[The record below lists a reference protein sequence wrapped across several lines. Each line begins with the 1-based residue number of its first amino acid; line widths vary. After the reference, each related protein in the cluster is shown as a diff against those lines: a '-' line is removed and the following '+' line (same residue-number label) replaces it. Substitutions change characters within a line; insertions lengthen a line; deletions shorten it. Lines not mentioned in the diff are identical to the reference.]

1 MQVKSI
7 VDKVNERAAYADV
20 QIHASREAT
29 ITLVSWA
36 GCNPCCRRHP
46 SSCTQPRA
54 CTHRSSI
61 TITVTRRRS
70 PSPSHA
76 FWVDTLAVVCHSLR
90 YPSDPQCLATLMKI
104 AHLPHAAVQHLL
116 LYSTTTFERLLNRS
130 SDVPPATRR
139 AAVNTVVSLVLRRR
153 PVTAAAPDHDGV
165 RLEQLND
172 EAHVKTLHRSVERL
186 LFALLETCFDDD
198 ETIAIPCLYELTT
211 YAHTCLSLSSH
222 APANAAKKAT
232 GRVVWTVLDG
242 SLPRLSV

>member
-1 MQVKSI
+1 
-7 VDKVNERAAYADV
+7 
-20 QIHASREAT
+20 
-29 ITLVSWA
+29 
-36 GCNPCCRRHP
+36 
-46 SSCTQPRA
+46 
-54 CTHRSSI
+54 
-61 TITVTRRRS
+61 
-70 PSPSHA
+70 
-76 FWVDTLAVVCHSLR
+76 
-90 YPSDPQCLATLMKI
+90 MKI

-222 APANAAKKAT
+222 APANAAKKAI
-232 GRVVWTVLDG
+232 GRVVWTVLVG
-242 SLPRLSV
+242 SLPRLSVRLQKVFQTVLSSKKTEHPYAIQRHGKAVRSFAQMTTYVLAQKEGGESDNSSSILLQYNSQ